1 MNNKIAA
8 SQRNTVLDDIAV
20 EIGLR
25 ATILLAAWWGGRN
38 IVVPDTRPE
47 HSVIAKVIGEDAARR
62 LSAAWPGAQIFVP
75 RLTWFEEIRKARQ
88 VHNLRARGLDWADI
102 AQVMVMTRREVEDM
116 GEIGRFAAEAVAQ
129 EKTGRITPPVFELEQ
144 PKLRGGRGGQAS
156 RRARRSE
163 PEKPADSTSAT
174 TGDL

>member
-8 SQRNTVLDDIAV
+8 SQKNTVLDDIAA

-47 HSVIAKVIGEDAARR
+47 HSVIAKVIGEEAARR

-88 VHNLRARGLDWADI
+88 VHNLRARGLAWPEI

-129 EKTGRITPPVFELEQ
+129 EKTGRIAAPLFELERPQ
-144 PKLRGGRGGQAS
+144 VRGGRGGQTPKRTNRPA
-156 RRARRSE
+156 
-163 PEKPADSTSAT
+163 KPGQQPAT
-174 TGDL
+174 KSGESS

>member
-8 SQRNTVLDDIAV
+8 SQRNTVLDDIAA

-47 HSVIAKVIGEDAARR
+47 HSVIAKVIGEEATRR
-62 LSAAWPGAQIFVP
+62 LSAVWPGAQIFIP
-75 RLTWFEEIRKARQ
+75 RLNWFEEIRKARQ
-88 VHNLRARGLDWADI
+88 VHNLRARGLEWSEI

-116 GEIGRFAAEAVAQ
+116 GEIGRFAAEAIAQ
-129 EKTGRITPPVFELEQ
+129 EKTGRRAPTLFELEP
-144 PKLRGGRGGQAS
+144 PKIRGGRGGQSS
-156 RRARRSE
+156 RRQARAAKTE
-163 PEKPADSTSAT
+163 HEA
-174 TGDL
+174 

>member
-1 MNNKIAA
+1 MKNKLAA
-8 SQRNTVLDDIAV
+8 SQKNTVLDDIAA

-47 HSVIAKVIGEDAARR
+47 HSVIAKVIGEDATRR
-62 LSAAWPGAQIFVP
+62 LSAVWPGAQIFVP
-75 RLTWFEEIRKARQ
+75 RLNWFEEIRKARQ
-88 VHNLRARGLDWADI
+88 VHNLRARGLDWGDI

-129 EKTGRITPPVFELEQ
+129 ESTGRRMPPLFELEQ
-144 PKLRGGRGGQAS
+144 PKVRGGRGGQAS
-156 RRARRSE
+156 KKPTKVE
-163 PEKPADSTSAT
+163 PEV
-174 TGDL
+174 